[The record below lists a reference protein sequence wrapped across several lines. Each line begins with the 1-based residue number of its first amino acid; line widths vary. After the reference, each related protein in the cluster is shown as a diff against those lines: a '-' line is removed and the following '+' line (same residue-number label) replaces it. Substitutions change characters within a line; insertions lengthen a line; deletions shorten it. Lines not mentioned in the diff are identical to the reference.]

1 MPKIGKNSS
10 KLQPNLHNQFP
21 MKHISLVFIFLL
33 SLKLSAQKLTQTV
46 RGTVTEVGNSR
57 SLKGIS
63 VTIQDSNFGAITAD
77 NGTFT
82 IPNVPL
88 GRYGILISGVG
99 FETLLLSEILVEAGK
114 EKVLEIKLKRQAVQ
128 LAEAVVRAS
137 QSPALGSVQTIT
149 QEQTLRYAATFFDAA
164 RLATSFP
171 GVVAANDQ
179 ANGLVIRGN
188 SPNGMQWRMEG
199 VEIVNPNHL
208 SNAGTFSDRPT
219 QTGGGTTIFSAQL
232 LDRADFLTGAF
243 PAEYGNALSGVMDVH
258 LRKGNNQKHEFTAQ
272 AGLIGLDFAAEGPL
286 SRKNGSSYLVN
297 YRYSFTG
304 LLAAMGVKFGGE
316 AIRFQDLSFNLSFP
330 TAKAGL
336 FTVFGMGGNSSNIYE
351 AERDVSKWKFDK
363 DGEDISFKSNMTAI
377 GFTHKIG
384 LSPKATLSTT
394 GAYSSSLNSRIETV
408 LDDKSYMGLSNSRDK
423 MDKQK
428 LSFTTKVSYKI
439 NSTSILNVGTFLT
452 QQTDIVNGIGMA
464 SGIDEKLTGL
474 IIQPYISFSS
484 ALSNKL
490 SLQTGLHYLNYTFNN
505 SSSIEPRL
513 ALALQATPTNKL
525 TLSYGLHSQ
534 IQLPQIYLY
543 SSNIGFSRSNA
554 NLGLTKSHQFVLG
567 YEKILKNSSK
577 LKFEGYFT
585 SLFNVPIDINY
596 YSTLNLIESSTTDGK
611 MLQNAGTGKN
621 YGIEA
626 TYEKYLTKN
635 YYVIVAG
642 SLYKSTFVGADGV
655 ERSTRFDGGHTFSF
669 TGGKELIRKND
680 KRLGINTKVLWLGG
694 YRDTPFLGKIYDYSK
709 VNTIKLKDYFRMDL
723 RVYWKRNKP
732 SFTRTWSLDIQNLTN
747 TENEAYSYYDFRAG
761 QIVQKFQLGLIPVLN
776 YKVEF

>member
-1 MPKIGKNSS
+1 
-10 KLQPNLHNQFP
+10 
-21 MKHISLVFIFLL
+21 MKYTYSIFVFLL
-33 SLKLSAQKLTQTV
+33 SLNLAAQNLTQTV
-46 RGTVTEVGNSR
+46 RGTVAETNNTR
-57 SLKGIS
+57 PLKGINVKVS
-63 VTIQDSNFGAITAD
+63 NSALGAVTDDKGAFAIT
-77 NGTFT
+77 
-82 IPNVPL
+82 NVPL
-88 GRYGILISGVG
+88 GRHAIQVSGLG

-114 EKVLEIKLKRQAVQ
+114 EKVLEIALKPQAVQ
-128 LAEAVVRAS
+128 LGEAVVRAS

-330 TAKAGL
+330 TAKAGH
-336 FTVFGMGGNSSNIYE
+336 FTVFGMGGNSSNLYA
-351 AERDVSKWKFDK
+351 AERDASKWIFDK
-363 DGEDISFKSNMTAI
+363 DGRDIEFKSGMAAVGI
-377 GFTHKIG
+377 THKIN
-384 LSPKATLSTT
+384 LSNKVMLSTT
-394 GAYSSSLNSRIETV
+394 GALSSSNNGRLEYS
-408 LDDKSYMGLSNSRDK
+408 LDDKTYTRGYESRDK

-428 LSFTTKVSYKI
+428 LSFTTKLSFKLKP
-439 NSTSILNVGTFLT
+439 NSILNVGAFLT
-452 QQTDIVNGIGMA
+452 KQTDIVNGIYNGREGEVFQGDVA
-464 SGIDEKLTGL
+464 GSGV
-474 IIQPYISFSS
+474 IIQPYISLAAS
-484 ALSNKL
+484 LSNKL
-490 SLQTGLHYLNYTFNN
+490 SLQTGIHYLNYTFNKT
-505 SSSIEPRL
+505 SSFEPRI
-513 ALALQATPTNKL
+513 ALALQATPTSKI
-525 TLSYGLHSQ
+525 TLAYGLNSQ
-534 IQLPQIYLY
+534 LQFSPTYLFVAR
-543 SSNIGFSRSNA
+543 NL
-554 NLGLTKSHQFVLG
+554 LGLNNSSLGFTKSHQFVLS
-567 YEKILKNSSK
+567 YEKMLNNNSK
-577 LKFEGYFT
+577 LKFETYYI
-585 SLFNVPIDINY
+585 SLFNVPVGKNAF
-596 YSTLNLIESSTTDGK
+596 STLNLTDASNVNYI
-611 MLQNAGTGKN
+611 LQNTGTGKN

-635 YYVIVAG
+635 YYMIVSG
-642 SLYKSTFVGADGV
+642 SVYKSTYVGADGV

-694 YRDTPFLGKIYDYSK
+694 YRDTPIVGKSYDYSK
-709 VNTIKLKDYFRMDL
+709 INSLKLNDYFRMDL

-732 SFTRTWSLDIQNLTN
+732 NFTRTWSLDIQNLAN
-747 TENEAYSYYDFRAG
+747 TQNEAYSYYDFRAAK
-761 QIVQKFQLGLIPVLN
+761 IVQQFQLGLIPVLN

>member
-1 MPKIGKNSS
+1 M
-10 KLQPNLHNQFP
+10 KLYT
-21 MKHISLVFIFLL
+21 SVFLFLITTTL
-33 SLKLSAQKLTQTV
+33 FSQTLTQTV
-46 RGTVTEVGNSR
+46 RGVVTEANNSQP
-57 SLKGIS
+57 LTGIN
-63 VTIQDSNFGAITAD
+63 VKIQDSNLGGLTD
-77 NGTFT
+77 DKGMFT
-82 IPNVPL
+82 ILNVPL
-88 GRYGILISGVG
+88 GRHALQISGVG
-99 FETLLLSEILVEAGK
+99 YETILISEVLVESGK
-114 EKVLEIKLKRQAVQ
+114 EKIIEISLKTQAVQ
-128 LAEAVVRAS
+128 LGEAVVRSS
-137 QSPALGSVQTIT
+137 QSPALGSIQTIT

-304 LLAAMGVKFGGE
+304 ILAAMGVKFGGE

-330 TAKAGL
+330 TAKAGH
-336 FTVFGMGGNSSNIYE
+336 FTIFGMGGNSSNIYE
-351 AERDVSKWKFDK
+351 AERDASKWKFDK
-363 DGEDISFKSNMTAI
+363 DGQDIEFKSGMAAL
-377 GFTHKIG
+377 GFTHKVN

-394 GAYSSSLNSRIETV
+394 GAFSSSNNGRLEYG
-408 LDDKSYMGLSNSRDK
+408 LDSKTYAKLSESRDK

-428 LSFTTKVSYKI
+428 LSFTTKLSFKL
-439 NSTSILNVGTFLT
+439 NHSSILNVGTFLT
-452 QQTDIVNGIGMA
+452 QQTDVINGIGMGA
-464 SGIDEKLTGL
+464 GIDQKSVGL
-474 IIQPYISFSS
+474 IIQPYISFSCAVTS
-484 ALSNKL
+484 KL
-490 SLQTGLHYLNYTFNN
+490 SLQTGLHYLNYTYNK
-505 SSSIEPRL
+505 SSSLEPRI
-513 ALALQATPTNKL
+513 ALALQATPTSKM

-534 IQLPQIYLY
+534 IQMPQTYLY
-543 SSNIGFSRSNA
+543 TFFDGIFSPSNS

-567 YEKILKNSSK
+567 YEKVLKNNSK
-577 LKFEGYFT
+577 LKLEAYYT
-585 SLFNVPIDINY
+585 SLFNVPISGNY
-596 YSTLNLIESSTTDGK
+596 YSTLNVTESSTDDGRI
-611 MLQNAGTGKN
+611 LQNTGTGKN

-635 YYVIVAG
+635 YYMIVGG
-642 SLYKSTFVGADGV
+642 SVYKSAYTGADGV
-655 ERSTRFDGGHTFSF
+655 ERSTRFDGGYTFSF

-680 KRLGINTKVLWLGG
+680 KRLGINTKVLLLGG
-694 YRDTPFLGKIYDYSK
+694 YRDTPIVNKSYDYSK
-709 VNTIKLKDYFRMDL
+709 INTLKLNDYFRMDL

-732 SFTRTWSLDIQNLTN
+732 NFTRTWSLDVQNLTN

-761 QIVQKFQLGLIPVLN
+761 QVVQKFQLGLIPVLN

>member
-1 MPKIGKNSS
+1 
-10 KLQPNLHNQFP
+10 
-21 MKHISLVFIFLL
+21 MKHLSFIFIFLL
-33 SLKLSAQKLTQTV
+33 SLNLSAQNLTQTV
-46 RGTVTEVGNSR
+46 RGTVTESGNSR
-57 SLKGIS
+57 PLKGINIK
-63 VTIQDSNFGAITAD
+63 VQDTNLGAISAD

-88 GRYGILISGVG
+88 SRYAIQVGGVG
-99 FETLLLSEILVEAGK
+99 YETLLLSEILIEAGK
-114 EKVLEIKLKRQAVQ
+114 EKVLEISLKPQAIQ

-272 AGLIGLDFAAEGPL
+272 AGLIGLDLAAEGPL

-336 FTVFGMGGNSSNIYE
+336 FTIFGMGGNSSNIYE
-351 AERDVSKWKFDK
+351 AERDASKWKFDK
-363 DGEDISFKSNMTAI
+363 DGEDISFKSNMAAY
-377 GFTHKIG
+377 GVTHKINLG
-384 LSPKATLSTT
+384 SKTTLSTT
-394 GAYSSSLNSRIETV
+394 AAYSSSFNSRTETILDNKTYARLYN
-408 LDDKSYMGLSNSRDK
+408 LDDN
-423 MDKQK
+423 MDKEK
-428 LSFTTKVSYKI
+428 LSFTTKLSFKL
-439 NSTSILNVGTFLT
+439 NPSSILNVGTFIT
-452 QQTDIVNGIGMA
+452 KQTDAI
-464 SGIDEKLTGL
+464 TGFVYYL
-474 IIQPYISFSS
+474 PPSVGTILQPYISFSS
-484 ALSNKL
+484 ALSDKL
-490 SLQTGLHYLNYTFNN
+490 SIQTGLHYLSYTFNKT
-505 SSSIEPRL
+505 SSLEPRL
-513 ALALQATPTNKL
+513 ALALQTTPTSKL

-534 IQLPQIYLY
+534 LQLPQTY
-543 SSNIGFSRSNA
+543 SYTSPSGFSRSNA
-554 NLGLTKSHQFVLG
+554 NLGFTKSHQFVLG
-567 YEKILKNSSK
+567 YEKKLKNNSK
-577 LKFEGYFT
+577 LKLEAYYT
-585 SLFNVPIDINY
+585 SLFNIPVANSNANDY
-596 YSTLNLIESSTTDGK
+596 AKTFSTLNAIEGYYD
-611 MLQNAGTGKN
+611 MEAFILQNNGKGQN

-635 YYVIVAG
+635 YYVIVGG
-642 SLYKSTFVGADGV
+642 SVYKSTYIAADGV
-655 ERSTRFDGGHTFSF
+655 ERPTRFDGGHTFSF

-694 YRDTPFLGKIYDYSK
+694 YRDTPIVGQNYDYSK
-709 VNTIKLKDYFRMDL
+709 INSLKLKDYFRMDL

-732 SFTRTWSLDIQNLTN
+732 NFTRTWSLDVQNLTN
-747 TENEAYSYYDFRAG
+747 TENEAYSYYDFRAR
-761 QIVQKFQLGLIPVLN
+761 QVVQKFQLGLIPVLN

>member
-1 MPKIGKNSS
+1 
-10 KLQPNLHNQFP
+10 
-21 MKHISLVFIFLL
+21 MKYL
-33 SLKLSAQKLTQTV
+33 SLLFVFFFSFKLSAQKLTQTV
-46 RGTVTEVGNSR
+46 RGTVVEVGNSR

-63 VTIQDSNFGAITAD
+63 VKIQDTNLGAITTD
-77 NGTFT
+77 NGTFN

-88 GRYGILISGVG
+88 GRHALQISGVG

-114 EKVLEIKLKRQAVQ
+114 EKVLEITLKPQSVQ
-128 LAEAVVRAS
+128 LSEAVVRSS

-330 TAKAGL
+330 TAKAGH
-336 FTVFGMGGNSSNIYE
+336 FTVFGMGGNSSNLYA
-351 AERDVSKWKFDK
+351 AEHDASKWKFDK
-363 DGEDISFKSNMTAI
+363 DGQDIEFKSNMMAY
-377 GFTHKIG
+377 GVTHKISI
-384 LSPKATLSTT
+384 SPKATLSTT
-394 GAYSSSLNSRIETV
+394 AAFSSSNNGRSEWG
-408 LDDKSYMGLSNSRDK
+408 LDDKTYTRGSEFRDK

-428 LSFTTKVSYKI
+428 LSFTTKLSFKL
-439 NSTSILNVGTFLT
+439 NPSSILNVGAFLT
-452 QQTDIVNGIGMA
+452 KQTDVVNGIGMA

-484 ALSNKL
+484 VLSNKL

-534 IQLPQIYLY
+534 IQLPQTYQSGTGGDRI
-543 SSNIGFSRSNA
+543 SSGSYA
-554 NLGLTKSHQFVLG
+554 LGVTKSHQIVLG
-567 YEKILKNSSK
+567 YEKLLKNNSK
-577 LKFEGYFT
+577 IKFETYFT
-585 SLFNVPIDINY
+585 SLFNVPIALKSIYSFVNNY
-596 YSTLNLIESSTTDGK
+596 SALNTIETFNGSFLSTN
-611 MLQNAGTGKN
+611 LQNAGTGKN

-642 SLYKSTFVGADGV
+642 SLYKSIYVGADGI
-655 ERSTRFDGGHTFSF
+655 ERSTRFDGGYTFSF
-669 TGGKELIRKND
+669 TGGKEIIRKND
-680 KRLGINTKVLWLGG
+680 KRLGINTKVLVLGG
-694 YRDTPFLGKIYDYSK
+694 YRDTPIVNKSYDYSRI
-709 VNTIKLKDYFRMDL
+709 NSIKLKDYFRMDL
-723 RVYWKRNKP
+723 RLYWKRNKP
-732 SFTRTWSLDIQNLTN
+732 NFTRTWSLDVQNLTN

-761 QIVQKFQLGLIPVLN
+761 QVVQKFQLGLIPVLN